1 MNISMEDSAAVKRS
15 LAAIGRQAPFALS
28 LGLNN
33 LGLEAQQKARGEIHR
48 TFNLRGTG
56 KFFDRGVIFKRG
68 NKRNPTATL
77 SIGADGP
84 FPASGTKRAT
94 AILARHEQAS
104 QRQSTEVV
112 RAGNKLVPAGFF
124 IPGPGMRSA
133 SKGVPRKL
141 YPAAI
146 GATIRLDG
154 TQLSKITGYYASRV
168 KSKGRGWRNVR
179 DEFFVIPRV
188 GIFQRQ
194 SGGLGS
200 KVRPIWFFARTIRT
214 PARTRFAETA
224 GDVVDGRFVFH
235 IDAAIARALETA
247 R

>member
-1 MNISMEDSAAVKRS
+1 VNISMDDSAAVKRS

-84 FPASGTKRAT
+84 FPASGTKRAS

-133 SKGVPRKL
+133 SQGVPRKL
-141 YPAAI
+141 YPSAI
-146 GATIRLDG
+146 GATIRFDG
-154 TQLSKITGYYASRV
+154 KQPGIAAYYASSV
-168 KSKGRGWRNVR
+168 KSKGRGKRNVR